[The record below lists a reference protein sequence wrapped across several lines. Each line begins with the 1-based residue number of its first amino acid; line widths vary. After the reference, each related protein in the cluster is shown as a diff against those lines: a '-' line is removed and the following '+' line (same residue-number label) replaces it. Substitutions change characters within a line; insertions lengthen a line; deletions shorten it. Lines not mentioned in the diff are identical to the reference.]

1 MSSVQEIYDQ
11 LVEKFISSKN
21 KDDIIHILIY
31 YINECILTNNLEDI
45 FILKRKMMTEFAI
58 GVNCSY
64 KSNITNDYGC
74 DLREILYNMDAGTR
88 DKTDRLIQLFN
99 RASNLSQK
107 TKLHILTD
115 IDDTLYPNIQHHT
128 YLAGS
133 DISWHQ
139 HTPFP
144 GVISFYRALYR
155 KRFSS
160 KYSTILSATPSIL
173 KSSKLENTTLQSIL
187 GPRFGFLQGSDE
199 KLAVLDSVGTHFFTG
214 LTSRLASIDQ
224 VSLEKPTIRRH
235 FRNYGDKKYQRFL
248 QMSRIFPEFTFIFI
262 GDNGQGDLLA
272 AIRMLAS
279 NINCIACIRMVCQ
292 DGFEFKPLYPLPDV
306 PGVDITPLITRR
318 LFGFRNYYELSII
331 FNQLNIFNQLD
342 VDEIKDNFDIAIE
355 APQNSEYRHLYV
367 GIDIYGP
374 SEKNIIKYSKND
386 DETSIILNTYMNGGL
401 VVRKNKKKSRRST
414 SKRNTSKKNTSRRN
428 I

>member
-11 LVEKFISSKN
+11 LVEEFVSTKN
-21 KDDIIHILIY
+21 KDTIIHILIS
-31 YINECILTNNLEDI
+31 YINECISKNDLDSVFL
-45 FILKRKMMTEFAI
+45 LKKKMLTEFAI
-58 GVNCSY
+58 DVDCSY

-74 DLREILYNMDAGTR
+74 DLREILYNMDSGTR
-88 DKTDRLIQLFN
+88 DKTNRLIQLFN
-99 RASNLSQK
+99 QASEQSRK

-144 GVISFYRALYR
+144 GVISFYRRLYT
-155 KRFSS
+155 KPFSS

-173 KSSKLENTTLQSIL
+173 KSSKLENATLQTIL

-199 KLAVLDSVGTHFFTG
+199 KLAVLDSIGTHFFTAI
-214 LTSRLASIDQ
+214 TSRLTSLDQ
-224 VSLEKPTIRRH
+224 EFPGKQSVRSH
-235 FRNYGDKKYQRFL
+235 FRNYGDKKYQRFQ
-248 QMSRIFPEFTFIFI
+248 QMRNIFPEFTFIFI

-272 AIRMLAS
+272 AIQMLAS
-279 NINCIACIRMVCQ
+279 DINCIACIRMVCQ
-292 DGFEFKPLYPLPDV
+292 DGINFKPLFPLPEV
-306 PGVDITPLITRR
+306 PGVIITPSITRR
-318 LFGFRNYYELSII
+318 LFGFRNYYELSIV

-342 VDEIKDNFDIAIE
+342 VEEIKNDFDKEIRYEI
-355 APQNSEYRHLYV
+355 NSEYKHLYD

-374 SEKNIIKYSKND
+374 SVKNIIKYSKNV
-386 DETSIILNTYMNGGL
+386 DETSITLNKQMSGGL
-401 VVRKNKKKSRRST
+401 FVRKSKKKSRRNILT
-414 SKRNTSKKNTSRRN
+414 RNISRR
-428 I
+428 IYK